1 MSKIGKRPIDT
12 SSVDIK
18 LDGNKVLFK
27 GKEFSGEHV
36 LPEYLKAKLE
46 DNKLTLEF
54 EEGKDKRFIRQNKN
68 FWGLHRALLSNKI
81 LGSKSP
87 FQKQVKI
94 TGLGYKA
101 QLAGN
106 KINFALGF
114 SHKID
119 LDLPKGVT
127 LEIDKTGQLLTFK
140 SAQKDVLG
148 LICDKVKSL
157 KPTEP
162 YKGTGIKLA
171 DEVIIRKAGKAK
183 S

>member
-1 MSKIGKRPIDT
+1 MSKIGKMPIDT
-12 SSVDIK
+12 SNVDIK
-18 LDGNKVLFK
+18 LEGNKVLFK
-27 GKEFSGEHV
+27 GKEYSGEHV
-36 LPEYLKAKLE
+36 LPEYLKANLE
-46 DNKLTLEF
+46 NDKLTLDFSED
-54 EEGKDKRFIRQNKN
+54 KDKRFIRQNKN

-81 LGSKSP
+81 LGSKIP

-101 QLAGN
+101 QLAGD
-106 KINFALGF
+106 KINFSLGY

-119 LDLPKGVT
+119 LNLPKGVT

-140 SAQKDVLG
+140 SAQKDLLG

-162 YKGTGIKLA
+162 YKGTGIRLVG
-171 DEVIIRKAGKAK
+171 EVIIRKAGKAK